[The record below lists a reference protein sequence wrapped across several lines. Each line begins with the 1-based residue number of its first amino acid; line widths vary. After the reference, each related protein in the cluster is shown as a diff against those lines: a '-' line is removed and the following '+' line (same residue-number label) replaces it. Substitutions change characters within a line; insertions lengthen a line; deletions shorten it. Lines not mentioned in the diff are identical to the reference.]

1 MLVHWFTSWHGGS
14 ASCFAC
20 YPIMSRDHC
29 VTKKYMYMH
38 ISICHPSKA
47 SCVVCIGTRPPV
59 HTATRGAQA
68 MRFLSLD
75 SRSVTVRL
83 KTKLP
88 SVVSASTTK

>member
-14 ASCFAC
+14 VSCFAC

-29 VTKKYMYMH
+29 VTKKYMYM
-38 ISICHPSKA
+38 SA
-47 SCVVCIGTRPPV
+47 SCVVCIGTRPPI